1 MPDISEEN
9 KLSGIN
15 GGIKKSAQPIVTL
28 SDTTT
33 FKGVL
38 RFSETLCI
46 RGNFSGTIQADEG
59 ELIIDKGASVQADLI
74 SVTSLTVYGKLSAPV
89 RASDKIDLC
98 TGAEIHGDLAAGRLR
113 IADGVL
119 FEGKCS
125 MIDADKE
132 DIEIFARPTQEIKAE
147 LRQG

>member
-1 MPDISEEN
+1 MHGMMEET
-9 KLSGIN
+9 KL
-15 GGIKKSAQPIVTL
+15 KKSAQPIVTL

-38 RFSETLCI
+38 RFKEMLCI
-46 RGNFSGTIQADEG
+46 RGNFSGTIQAESG
-59 ELIIDKGASVQADLI
+59 ELIIDKGAAVQADLI
-74 SVTSLTVYGKLSAPV
+74 SVTSLTVYGTVRAPV

-98 TGAEIHGDLAAGRLR
+98 SGAEIRGDLAAGRLR
-113 IADGVL
+113 IADGVI

-125 MIDADKE
+125 MIDAGKE
-132 DIEIFARPTQEIKAE
+132 DIEIFARPTSEIKAE